1 MYAVTVDEKLLQLGE
16 IFFFLFLFSFLDC
29 AFVFVFSPSVSQ
41 TCMVYWK
48 CKCRGLQFTVA
59 MRSEQT
65 KNEEKRREK
74 YRVVTSDGLVGW
86 FNPN

>member
-1 MYAVTVDEKLLQLGE
+1 
-16 IFFFLFLFSFLDC
+16 
-29 AFVFVFSPSVSQ
+29 
-41 TCMVYWK
+41 
-48 CKCRGLQFTVA
+48 

-86 FNPN
+86 LVGSIQIKKQST

>member
-1 MYAVTVDEKLLQLGE
+1 MYGLLEVQMQRL
-16 IFFFLFLFSFLDC
+16 
-29 AFVFVFSPSVSQ
+29 
-41 TCMVYWK
+41 
-48 CKCRGLQFTVA
+48 A